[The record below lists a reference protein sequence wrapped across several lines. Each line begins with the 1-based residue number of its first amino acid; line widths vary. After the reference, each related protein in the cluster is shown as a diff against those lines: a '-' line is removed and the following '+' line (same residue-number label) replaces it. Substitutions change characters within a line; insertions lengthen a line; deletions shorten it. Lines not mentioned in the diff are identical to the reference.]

1 MTEAKWLADQQGAK
15 WMISHLLMVRGD
27 SIAPLLLLPEWAF
40 QGKGNREACRV
51 GRATRPPTNGDRFNP
66 TPHGNALG
74 RCQKNRQSD
83 G

>member
-27 SIAPLLLLPEWAF
+27 SIAPPYCSQNGPPRARGIGKHVEWAE
-40 QGKGNREACRV
+40 Q
-51 GRATRPPTNGDRFNP
+51 RAPPTKGDRFNP
-66 TPHGNALG
+66 TSHGNALG
-74 RCQKNRQSD
+74 RCQKTRQSD